1 MEKPF
6 MIYRMMWFIIASSI
20 NFMLVHDKLHIFGQ
34 TIPVTY
40 ILEILMIILYLS
52 VWKLEEYYQ
61 KISTEYLNP
70 SDVKLFT
77 VDRFGCLNRN
87 GIQIKAKHM
96 IEDIPD
102 LVAITVDINN
112 FDRINNL
119 FGYKEGDRILS
130 EIVNILE
137 DKATGLSSCIYG
149 RVSNDI
155 FFVLHQDKD
164 KQSEVIVKSLLNKI
178 QNIETLKFDLVPTAG
193 LYSLSLGSNENIDS
207 IINKSNLAR
216 KSAKREGLSMKWFSP
231 SDNIIDDNVEIKRAV
246 DMRELFVNYQLVV
259 DIQNDDRVV
268 GAEAL
273 IRWNHPT
280 KGLIAP
286 NKFIR
291 NAEQTGAINLVGDYI
306 REEVSLSLAKL
317 KKDGFVPIPVN
328 INVSI
333 KEIDESFKISLD
345 NIVEQFNLSKEL
357 INIEILESIEIT
369 DKEMKRRINDI
380 AKSYRVYIDDFGTGY
395 ANISYLKHLDIYG
408 VKFDKSFVDNIT
420 TSPKDKSLLKG
431 LLDISKSLGLEVVAE
446 GVETKEQ
453 AILLKELGV
462 DKVQGFYFYKPK
474 PLKDILQFLELK
486 DTSKSEN
493 IRREI
498 EEKAKKYSHESENYF
513 KDDIKLLDA
522 NDEVINLDDIPT
534 HNGEISEMIS
544 TSSKTNDSAKIT
556 SFMKNDSTV
565 SKYNSDTQS
574 RTNNNLVGKNGNI
587 SEIAMQS

>member
-1 MEKPF
+1 M
-6 MIYRMMWFIIASSI
+6 
-20 NFMLVHDKLHIFGQ
+20 N
-34 TIPVTY
+34 
-40 ILEILMIILYLS
+40 YL
-52 VWKLEEYYQ
+52 KKNY
-61 KISTEYLNP
+61 
-70 SDVKLFT
+70 VKLAVLLLILLVYTTFCLKVYT
-77 VDRFGCLNRN
+77 RFIVRSDEYVVN
-87 GIQIKAKHM
+87 
-96 IEDIPD
+96 
-102 LVAITVDINN
+102 
-112 FDRINNL
+112 
-119 FGYKEGDRILS
+119 S
-130 EIVNILE
+130 EINE
-137 DKATGLSSCIYG
+137 K
-149 RVSNDI
+149 
-155 FFVLHQDKD
+155 
-164 KQSEVIVKSLLNKI
+164 
-178 QNIETLKFDLVPTAG
+178 ETD
-193 LYSLSLGSNENIDS
+193 
-207 IINKSNLAR
+207 NLTQ
-216 KSAKREGLSMKWFSP
+216 G
-231 SDNIIDDNVEIKRAV
+231 DEIT
-246 DMRELFVNYQLVV
+246 QLVNGFQGNIQTVAVKYSDYKVV
-259 DIQNDDRVV
+259 DSLPGEI
-268 GAEAL
+268 AL
-273 IRWNHPT
+273 
-280 KGLIAP
+280 
-286 NKFIR
+286 
-291 NAEQTGAINLVGDYI
+291 
-306 REEVSLSLAKL
+306 
-317 KKDGFVPIPVN
+317 
-328 INVSI
+328 
-333 KEIDESFKISLD
+333 
-345 NIVEQFNLSKEL
+345 
-357 INIEILESIEIT
+357 EIT